1 MPQPNVFAHFVGYA
15 FVDDIN
21 IIQSSLKNDY
31 LEALAWLQQTI
42 DTWENNLKA
51 TYSAIAPDKTV
62 WWLFSFKWQGNHWQY
77 MSIQDAPGELYIID
91 VNGVWQQLKR
101 LEPSQAYEMLGVFL
115 APDCNQHVQLDKLKA
130 GTNFCT
136 RLREFLQDNQ

>member
-1 MPQPNVFAHFVGYA
+1 
-15 FVDDIN
+15 
-21 IIQSSLKNDY
+21 
-31 LEALAWLQQTI
+31 
-42 DTWENNLKA
+42 
-51 TYSAIAPDKTV
+51 
-62 WWLFSFKWQGNHWQY
+62 

-91 VNGVWQQLKR
+91 VNGVWQQLKW

-115 APDCNQHVQLDKLKA
+115 APDGNQHVQLDKLKA